1 MSRGD
6 WIDRD
11 GRLILLEKAARTVPY
26 GFLGVLFGVYLE
38 HLGFSPVAVGAVL
51 TLTVL
56 SSAVYTFVISLVA
69 DRIGRRNTLIFFA
82 MTDALAGTLLFASTD
97 WWAPVLAGIV
107 GNLTVGA
114 GEVGPFLS
122 LEQIGRAHV

>member
-51 TLTVL
+51 AAQHWLLPHVSQAFTV
-56 SSAVYTFVISLVA
+56 A
-69 DRIGRRNTLIFFA
+69 
-82 MTDALAGTLLFASTD
+82 AG
-97 WWAPVLAGIV
+97 
-107 GNLTVGA
+107 VGA
-114 GEVGPFLS
+114 PQLRPAHAASLLTAGALVGFVGSWIAVARFLKT
-122 LEQIGRAHV
+122 